1 MKEKFTNAMVTCA
14 AIAVFTGSGAA
25 IVNGFSSI
33 LDYKVVNVLN
43 SRQATLDAAKL
54 AAEQDSSLVDTTVA
68 GVKKI
73 VKSLN

>member
-33 LDYKVVNVLN
+33 MDYKVGSVLVA
-43 SRQATLDAAKL
+43 REQAAVAAKL
-54 AAEQDSSLVDTTVA
+54 AADGDPGVVDTVVT
-68 GVKKI
+68 GVKKLGK
-73 VKSLN
+73 VLN

>member
-25 IVNGFSSI
+25 VVNGIST
-33 LDYKVVNVLN
+33 LMDLKVDTVLVK
-43 SRQATLDAAKL
+43 RQADIAAAKL
-54 AAEQDSSLVDTTVA
+54 AAENDSSLVDTVSS
-68 GVKKI
+68 GVKKL